1 MHPTHRRPAPHR
13 PALRAPALRIPA
25 LRIPALRRA
34 LLLGAAPLAALA
46 ALVALAL
53 TACAGPDSLGPGEA
67 VPPVS
72 AQPRPEV
79 VWPGW
84 SGTSPRA
91 PGADAATHQP
101 PPKALKGLPEVGSA
115 GLASLNV
122 HAVLRADP
130 RTRPLAD
137 RGLIDRPGR
146 AGLRR
151 PAFLDLTGDK
161 KPEMLVAADTESGRN
176 VLAVYSARG
185 GKVYPVL
192 LTSGRRMSVETI
204 GSDLLVRT
212 PCAEG
217 GEQAVRFHW
226 DGERMST
233 VSDFRDFRD
242 SGDFRDH
249 RDFRDNRG
257 YRDYGDDGGERKRRG
272 DRDASSS
279 PPSPLSTTSSTRP
292 PGGP

>member
-1 MHPTHRRPAPHR
+1 MNPIHSHRRPAARR
-13 PALRAPALRIPA
+13 PAARRPF
-25 LRIPALRRA
+25 LRRPFLRCRA
-34 LLLGAAPLAALA
+34 SSRRPLFLCAAPLAVLASLA
-46 ALVALAL
+46 ALVFAGCAG
-53 TACAGPDSLGPGEA
+53 CAGPDGLNSGEA
-67 VPPVS
+67 APPVS

-79 VWPGW
+79 VWPAW

-91 PGADAATHQP
+91 PGADAATRQP
-101 PPKALKGLPEVGSA
+101 PPKPLKGLPRVGSA

-130 RTRPLAD
+130 RTRPLAG
-137 RGLIDRPGR
+137 RELIDRPGR

-204 GSDLLVRT
+204 GADLLVRM

-217 GEQAVRFHW
+217 GDQAVRFHW
-226 DGERMST
+226 DGVRMST
-233 VSDFRDFRD
+233 VSDFRDLTSD
-242 SGDFRDH
+242 
-249 RDFRDNRG
+249 RG
-257 YRDYGDDGGERKRRG
+257 RPKRRG
-272 DRDASSS
+272 GQDEPTERAEPGPAGPAS
-279 PPSPLSTTSSTRP
+279 PCLSSTRP

>member
-1 MHPTHRRPAPHR
+1 MHPIPRP
-13 PALRAPALRIPA
+13 
-25 LRIPALRRA
+25 PALRRL
-34 LLLGAAPLAALA
+34 LLLGAAPFVGLATLA

-53 TACAGPDSLGPGEA
+53 TGCADPDGLGPGEA

-72 AQPRPEV
+72 AQPRPEA
-79 VWPGW
+79 VWPAW
-84 SGTSPRA
+84 SGASPRA
-91 PGADAATHQP
+91 PGADAATRQP
-101 PPKALKGLPEVGSA
+101 PPKALKGLPEVGPG

-130 RTRPLAD
+130 RTKPLAGRD
-137 RGLIDRPGR
+137 LIDGPGR

-204 GSDLLVRT
+204 GPDLLVRT

-226 DGERMST
+226 DGARMST
-233 VSDFRDFRD
+233 VSDFRDYEKRQ
-242 SGDFRDH
+242 GAQ
-249 RDFRDNRG
+249 
-257 YRDYGDDGGERKRRG
+257 GGPTEQG
-272 DRDASSS
+272 DRGKQGGQGNPTEQAAPGPAPASP
-279 PPSPLSTTSSTRP
+279 PPSPSPSPSASPPPPPSPSPSPSSARP
-292 PGGP
+292 PGGS